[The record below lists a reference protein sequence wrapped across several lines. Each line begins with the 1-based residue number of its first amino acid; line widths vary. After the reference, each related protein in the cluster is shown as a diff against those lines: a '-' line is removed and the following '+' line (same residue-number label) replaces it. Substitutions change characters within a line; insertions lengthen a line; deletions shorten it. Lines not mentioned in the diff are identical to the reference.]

1 MCLLDETSN
10 MMTSS
15 TTQRQI
21 QNLIFHKLLQKPVKK
36 RGLNHTVNIFRLPC
50 KHSLNNNTEKRHAI
64 KTRKCG
70 SIKYVKGYVL
80 TVPCAC
86 TFPPVG
92 GVGAI
97 TLSVC
102 QLVLIA

>member
-50 KHSLNNNTEKRHAI
+50 KHSVPLKKGTQSKQENVDQLNT
-64 KTRKCG
+64 
-70 SIKYVKGYVL
+70 
-80 TVPCAC
+80 
-86 TFPPVG
+86 
-92 GVGAI
+92 
-97 TLSVC
+97 
-102 QLVLIA
+102 